1 MSRFCICKRYPD
13 GQTKNTHVISEPDI
27 VRALLRD
34 RVKILSYLDSILG
47 DFHLAEDCFQDLC
60 AAAVAKD
67 DYFEDATHLLRWSL
81 RAGRN
86 KAIDSVR
93 RRSRQPC
100 VLDDEMLEALEEQWL
115 AESSN
120 PSENDSDRVQALKIC
135 LDELTDNSRKIVDL
149 RYTEGLKSG
158 RIAEL
163 LGRKVEAVYRSLAR
177 THVALRECM
186 NRRLAKED
194 I

>member
-1 MSRFCICKRYPD
+1 ML
-13 GQTKNTHVISEPDI
+13 HEPDI

-47 DFHLAEDCFQDLC
+47 DFHLAEDCFQELC
-60 AAAVAKD
+60 AAAVGKD
-67 DYFEDATHLLRWSL
+67 DYFEDETHLLRWSL

-93 RRSRQPC
+93 RRSRQEC
-100 VLDDEMLEALEEQWL
+100 LLDSEILEALEEQWL

-120 PSENDSDRVQALKIC
+120 ALENDSDRVQALKAC
-135 LDELTDNSRKIVDL
+135 LDELTDNSRRIVDL

-158 RIAEL
+158 RIAEI

-177 THVALRECM
+177 SHVALRECM
-186 NRRLAKED
+186 ERRLAKEGS
-194 I
+194 